1 VKTLD
6 TRVLSMVVC
15 TTIAFT
21 SITGG
26 FVVGGEDV
34 ALFSALAV
42 VSLTALLGLFVT
54 TLSLVWSN

>member
-1 VKTLD
+1 
-6 TRVLSMVVC
+6 MVVC

>member
-1 VKTLD
+1 MKTLD
-6 TRVLSMVVC
+6 TRVLSLIVC
-15 TTIAFT
+15 SVIAAT
-21 SITGG
+21 SIAGG

-34 ALFSALAV
+34 ALFTALFV